1 MEINSK
7 ICTGC
12 KQDTPFSEFTT
23 AKLGKFGLRAK
34 CKSCRAIE
42 AVEHNSTRKEQIA
55 AHGKK
60 YRLEKAEQ
68 ISAQR
73 AIHSLEKKEEIAK
86 YGKKWR
92 LANPGKVNA
101 RTAKRRARKL
111 QATPKWNT
119 EEDYKKIEEF
129 YIEAARL
136 TKETGIPHEVD
147 HIEPLQGDDVCGL
160 HVPGNLRVIQR
171 SPNRRKSNKRI

>member
-1 MEINSK
+1 MK

-12 KQDTPFSEFTT
+12 KENKAIEDFGK
-23 AKLGKFGLRAK
+23 AKFGKDGLRAI
-34 CKSCRAIE
+34 CKECHNKGSRKWQKDNNEKIKERKREQKAENPIVVAAKRAVQT
-42 AVEHNSTRKEQIA
+42 ARRKEK
-55 AHGKK
+55 H
-60 YRLEKAEQ
+60 
-68 ISAQR
+68 
-73 AIHSLEKKEEIAK
+73 AIYAK
-86 YGKKWR
+86 SWR

-101 RTAKRRARKL
+101 KTAKRRARKL

-119 EEDYKKIEEF
+119 KEDYKKMEEF

-147 HIEPLQGDDVCGL
+147 HIEPLQGEDVCGL